1 MKPVFELVTSHIAR
15 NHSRNG
21 LCVPSKIVPAVTDA

>member
-1 MKPVFELVTSHIAR
+1 MPCFWLVICHAAA

-21 LCVPSKIVPAVTDA
+21 VWLRWKIVPAVTDA